1 MTTPETAAADETT
14 ELLFYRDGN
23 LRSCRAEIVAVDG
36 RNIALDR
43 TVFFP
48 GGGGQPN
55 DSGALILG
63 ERESETAPQIKILK
77 TGRDGGRIWHYLSSE
92 QPPETEQE
100 IKPGMKV
107 VARLDWRRRHK
118 LMRCHT
124 ALHLLSVCLPG
135 AQITGASVSPSR
147 GRIDFDLPQP
157 PERLALQARL
167 NELIRR
173 DAAVRAHW
181 MPASTLDEYPEWTR
195 NQSARPP
202 RGVEKVRMIEIAGV
216 DRQFCGG
223 THVAATGEI
232 GRVDVAKIESKG
244 RANRRVTIELS

>member
-55 DSGALILG
+55 DSGSLILG
-63 ERESETAPQIKILK
+63 EHEAETAPQIKILK

-92 QPPETEQE
+92 QPPEAEEE

-124 ALHLLSVCLPG
+124 ALHLLSVCLPRRG
-135 AQITGASVSPSR
+135 KSP
-147 GRIDFDLPQP
+147 
-157 PERLALQARL
+157 A
-167 NELIRR
+167 
-173 DAAVRAHW
+173 
-181 MPASTLDEYPEWTR
+181 PA
-195 NQSARPP
+195 
-202 RGVEKVRMIEIAGV
+202 
-216 DRQFCGG
+216 
-223 THVAATGEI
+223 
-232 GRVDVAKIESKG
+232 
-244 RANRRVTIELS
+244 